1 MCEWGDGEYEKLYFG
16 TQARLW
22 LAVDICGSRN
32 VDTND
37 CGKHRAYFT
46 GHVSEQ
52 ISMHMTNV
60 VVNAINRVLFCQ
72 LAFLR

>member
-1 MCEWGDGEYEKLYFG
+1 MCEWGDKEYEKLYFG

-46 GHVSEQ
+46 GHVFGTDK
-52 ISMHMTNV
+52 H
-60 VVNAINRVLFCQ
+60 AYD
-72 LAFLR
+72 